1 MPAHHTAFTTIR
13 IEGAILPPDLLQRI
27 ADGDASIEGLSP
39 DAYHLAKGEK
49 INEAINRAWNRVLG
63 AWTAF
68 RARADKLPEGD
79 AGTTITREHWLL
91 PLFTELGYGRL
102 ATAKAIEIEGD
113 SYPISHGWQ
122 NTPIHLVGLRV
133 DLDTRTKGVAGAAR
147 NSPHSL
153 VQILL
158 NRSDAHLW
166 AFVSNGL
173 RLRILRDNKMLTRQ
187 AYVEFDLQ
195 AMMEGQVYS
204 DFCLLWLLSH
214 QSRVEAERPEECW
227 LEKWSRAAQEQ
238 GTRALDQLRG
248 GVEEAIS
255 ALGRGFLAH
264 PVNRDL
270 RDKLYAGKLE
280 AQDYYRQL
288 LRLVYR
294 LIFLFVA
301 EDRGLLFNSLAD
313 TTARNIYSRFYST
326 AKLRALAER
335 RRGTRHADLYH
346 ALRLVMEKLGGDLG
360 CIEIGLPALGGFLFS
375 PQAIPDLG
383 ACEIA
388 NHDLLDAIRAL
399 AFTMDRSARRVVDY
413 KNLGSEELGS
423 VYESLLEL
431 HPIINSDA
439 HSFELKTA
447 SGNERKTTGSF
458 YTPTPL
464 INCLLD
470 SALDPILDEA
480 CRKPNPEQAI
490 LALKVCD
497 SAGGSGHIAIAA
509 ARRIAKRLAT
519 IRTGDE
525 EPSPEAMRTA
535 LRDVITHC
543 IYVVDVNPMAVELC
557 KVNLWMEMQDPRY
570 PLSFLDAHI
579 KCGNSLIGVAPG
591 MDISEIPDEAFNPVT
606 GDHKPT
612 ASALKKRN
620 KAERAGQLSLDLTAT
635 PLADDLLHRV
645 TERAR
650 QLNAMPEET
659 ATQVQAK
666 GEAYRQFLA
675 SEEYARKK
683 LEYDLWT
690 AAFFWQIKQDPRGA
704 TILAP
709 TQGELARLR
718 RGERL
723 NPELVRQVQ
732 TLAERL
738 RFFHWELEFPE
749 VFEQGGFDANL
760 SNPPWERLNLE
771 EQQFFAQMRPDIGK
785 ASTTER
791 RQLIKQLEARDDPIY
806 QQYVASKWESE
817 TEIKFA
823 LSSGS
828 FPFVTQSRL
837 NTYALFVQRA
847 RNLIAPHGRVG
858 LIVPSGVATDVPYKD
873 LFNAIVNKQELVS
886 LYDFENRRFL
896 FPSIDQRYRFCLL
909 TLAGNEVPKK
919 EPEFAFF
926 LYSLDD
932 LDEKRIFN
940 LSSKDL
946 RKINPL
952 TATSPVFRNRFDADL
967 VKKIYDRVPTFF
979 DANEQPQSDWQRADF
994 LIVFRSDS
1002 KSDLYKTREDLEREG
1017 HHLDN
1022 EMIFKGGGNTRFW
1035 PVYEAKLIHQFD
1047 HRYATYAGVSI
1058 SDKSEGKADVMSPDA
1073 KNSVIISEPRY
1084 WASENSIRKIYE
1096 SRAWIHPWTVGYRDV
1111 TNATNERTAIAAILP
1126 LVGSAQPLN
1135 ILVGVDA
1142 LTALLWV
1149 CGMNSLVGD
1158 YIARQKIGGIHLNIT
1173 SCKQLPLP
1181 SPETMPLEVRERVIA
1196 IGLELTY
1203 TSPALKS
1210 FATELGYHGKPFR
1223 WDEERRAH
1231 LRAEL
1236 DAYYARLYGLTRD
1249 ELRYIL
1255 DPKDVYG
1262 EDFPGE
1268 TFRVLKDKEMRQYGE
1283 YRTRRLVLEKWD
1295 KLELQRNVIE
1305 RIDEPVQTV
1314 IKIPVESGI
1323 GKPFPEITWIPISP
1337 AISRAKI
1344 KQPTPNYRQAVGVA
1358 WLLENFGTGQSIP
1371 LFDAEKY
1378 SYFLQ
1383 RANLADMN
1391 IEFREFARGPYDPQ
1405 VKYHAGAYANKKS
1418 YWEIRGSNIVRKRNM
1433 KGAVNAANKVV
1444 ANLGQAQRLIGR
1456 LARMSKE
1463 DLGGIATVDFA
1474 SRAIFE
1480 RGQAITSENILA
1492 YFKSDWQKK
1501 VGDPWYTDENIN
1513 RAVEL
1518 LSELGLF
1525 KKQ

>member
-1 MPAHHTAFTTIR
+1 MHTSTHTTFTTIR

-27 ADGDASIEGLSP
+27 ADGDASVDGLSS

-63 AWTAF
+63 AWAAF
-68 RARADKLPEGD
+68 RAAADKLPD
-79 AGTTITREHWLL
+79 TDPGTTLTRERWLL
-91 PLFTELGYGRL
+91 PLFAELGYGRL
-102 ATAKAIEIEGD
+102 ATAKAIEIAGD
-113 SYPISHGWQ
+113 AYPISHGWQ

-204 DFCLLWLLSH
+204 DFCLLWLLAH
-214 QSRVEAERPEECW
+214 QSRVEADKPEECW

-264 PVNRDL
+264 PANRDL
-270 RDKLYAGKLE
+270 REKLYKGELD

-301 EDRGLLFNSLAD
+301 EDRGLLFNPNAD
-313 TTARNIYSRFYST
+313 TTARDIYSRFYST

-346 ALRLVMEKLGGDLG
+346 AVRLVMEKLGGDLG

-464 INCLLD
+464 INVLLD

-497 SAGGSGHIAIAA
+497 SAGGSWHIAIAA

-525 EPSPEAMRTA
+525 EPSPDAMRTA

-543 IYVVDVNPMAVELC
+543 IYVVDVNPMAIELC

-591 MDISEIPDEAFNPVT
+591 MDINEILDEAFNPVT

-620 KAERAGQLSLDLTAT
+620 KGERTSGQLPLMVTVLESLD
-635 PLADDLLHRV
+635 DLKHWV
-645 TERAR
+645 AERAR
-650 QLNAMPEET
+650 QLNAMPEEN
-659 ATQVQAK
+659 AAQVQAK
-666 GEAYRQFLA
+666 SEAYRQLTE
-675 SEEYARKK
+675 SEKYARKK
-683 LEYDLWT
+683 FEYDLWT
-690 AAFFWQIKQDPRGA
+690 AAFFWQIKAPDA
-704 TILAP
+704 EMSVVAP
-709 TQGELARLR
+709 TQSDVARLR
-718 RGERL
+718 RGEKL
-723 NPELVRQVQ
+723 NPDLVRGVQ
-732 TLAERL
+732 ALAERL

-749 VFEQGGFDANL
+749 VFEEGGFDANL
-760 SNPPWERLNLE
+760 SNPPWERIKLQE
-771 EQQFFAQMRPDIGK
+771 EEFFA
-785 ASTTER
+785 
-791 RQLIKQLEARDDPIY
+791 ARDPQIATAPNKAARQKLIDALPKKNPALA
-806 QQYVASKWESE
+806 QDFDNAKHDAEATSKFVRDS
-817 TEIKFA
+817 KR
-823 LSSGS
+823 
-828 FPFVTQSRL
+828 FPLTAVGDV
-837 NTYALFVQRA
+837 NTYALFAEHA
-847 RNLIAPHGRVG
+847 RTLLNSNGRVG
-858 LIVPSGVATDVPYKD
+858 IILPIGIATDNTNKD
-873 LFNAIVNKQELVS
+873 FFATLVDQQS
-886 LYDFENRRFL
+886 IAKFIGFENEDFIFPSVHNEFKFCALTISGNKKKIEAADFIFFCRRFEQIKQSGRH
-896 FPSIDQRYRFCLL
+896 FLL
-909 TLAGNEVPKK
+909 
-919 EPEFAFF
+919 
-926 LYSLDD
+926 
-932 LDEKRIFN
+932 
-940 LSSKDL
+940 
-946 RKINPL
+946 
-952 TATSPVFRNRFDADL
+952 
-967 VKKIYDRVPTFF
+967 
-979 DANEQPQSDWQRADF
+979 
-994 LIVFRSDS
+994 
-1002 KSDLYKTREDLEREG
+1002 TREDLALINPNTKTSPIFRTRADFELTKKIYNSVPVFVNENADINSWMVRFATMFHMSNDSGLFRTQE
-1017 HHLDN
+1017 HLSQDGY
-1022 EMIFKGGGNTRFW
+1022 ELKGNYYHQGSDIYL
-1035 PVYEAKLIHQFD
+1035 PLIEAKMIWQFD
-1047 HRYATYAGVSI
+1047 HRFASLLGDKYASNRPSRKYQGWYGVDP
-1058 SDKSEGKADVMSPDA
+1058 SDPTEFP
-1073 KNSVIISEPRY
+1073 IPRY
-1084 WASENSIRKIYE
+1084 WVPQSEVEGKIGNWD
-1096 SRAWIHPWTVGYRDV
+1096 RGWLLAFRDI
-1111 TNATNERTAIAAILP
+1111 TGAINERTGVFSFTPRVGYNDQLLFFSTENLDVSRIACLLGNLNA
-1126 LVGSAQPLN
+1126 LVF
-1135 ILVGVDA
+1135 
-1142 LTALLWV
+1142 
-1149 CGMNSLVGD
+1149 D
-1158 YIARQKIGGIHLNIT
+1158 YVVRQKVGGTHLKKYILF
-1173 SCKQLPLP
+1173 QLPVLP
-1181 SPETMPLEVRERVIA
+1181 PTAYTPADIDFIAPRV
-1196 IGLELTY
+1196 LELVY
-1203 TSPALKS
+1203 TAWDMKP
-1210 FATELGYHGKPFR
+1210 FAEDMGYHGEPFR

-1295 KLELQRNVIE
+1295 QM
-1305 RIDEPVQTV
+1305 Q
-1314 IKIPVESGI
+1314 G
-1323 GKPFPEITWIPISP
+1323 
-1337 AISRAKI
+1337 
-1344 KQPTPNYRQAVGVA
+1344 
-1358 WLLENFGTGQSIP
+1358 
-1371 LFDAEKY
+1371 
-1378 SYFLQ
+1378 
-1383 RANLADMN
+1383 
-1391 IEFREFARGPYDPQ
+1391 
-1405 VKYHAGAYANKKS
+1405 
-1418 YWEIRGSNIVRKRNM
+1418 
-1433 KGAVNAANKVV
+1433 
-1444 ANLGQAQRLIGR
+1444 
-1456 LARMSKE
+1456 
-1463 DLGGIATVDFA
+1463 
-1474 SRAIFE
+1474 
-1480 RGQAITSENILA
+1480 
-1492 YFKSDWQKK
+1492 
-1501 VGDPWYTDENIN
+1501 
-1513 RAVEL
+1513 
-1518 LSELGLF
+1518 
-1525 KKQ
+1525 